1 MHNRVTASLL
11 LVTTLALGFAG
22 LSYGT
27 AEDEEL
33 AAISAQATE
42 LAPEDMSD
50 AQRIMALHRGPYAVH
65 CGINKANHNPTPWS
79 C

>member
-50 AQRIMALHRGPYAVH
+50 AQRIITLHEFVRDEIRQVRTQYG
-65 CGINKANHNPTPWS
+65 
-79 C
+79 